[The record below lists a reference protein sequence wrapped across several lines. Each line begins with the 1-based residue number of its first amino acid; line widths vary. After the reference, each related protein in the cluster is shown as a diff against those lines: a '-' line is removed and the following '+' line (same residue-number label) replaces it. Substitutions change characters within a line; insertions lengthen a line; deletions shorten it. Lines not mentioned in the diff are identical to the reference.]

1 MLVTQPS
8 SAQIKK
14 RIRNRQYREMGAFL
28 QREGVTFVITKQT
41 FIYCH
46 VILKLVT
53 PIFQQINGQYNIEH
67 LIVND

>member
-1 MLVTQPS
+1 
-8 SAQIKK
+8 
-14 RIRNRQYREMGAFL
+14 MGAFL

>member
-14 RIRNRQYREMGAFL
+14 QIPNKRYTEMGAFL

-53 PIFQQINGQYNIEH
+53 PIFHLTNGHFSIDQY
-67 LIVND
+67 IVHD